1 MALINAIAGC
11 QPDAIGMVNA
21 VYFFRF
27 LPATHRYALTS
38 DLFPAIATLLDI
50 SGRGVEFH
58 MA

>member
-1 MALINAIAGC
+1 
-11 QPDAIGMVNA
+11 MVDA

>member
-1 MALINAIAGC
+1 
-11 QPDAIGMVNA
+11 
-21 VYFFRF
+21 VYFLRF